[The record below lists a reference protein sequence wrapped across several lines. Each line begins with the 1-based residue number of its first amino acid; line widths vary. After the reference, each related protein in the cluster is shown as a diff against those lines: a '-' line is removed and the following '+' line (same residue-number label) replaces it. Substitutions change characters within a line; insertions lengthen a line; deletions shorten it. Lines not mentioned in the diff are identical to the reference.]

1 MMLLVDFIMGFWVC
15 FDVFFFGLVDVV
27 ELLLKGFKSGFRFAG
42 GLSWGF
48 SDSIMQNRQLEFH
61 LDL

>member
-15 FDVFFFGLVDVV
+15 FDVFLFGLVDVV
-27 ELLLKGFKSGFRFAG
+27 ELLLEGFKSGFRFTV
-42 GLSWGF
+42 GLSWGISYF
-48 SDSIMQNRQLEFH
+48 TTWARQLGAH